1 LSPGDRFAGTPAGIR
16 IGMAFR
22 RWNRIIAGALLALT
36 SVCAAV
42 PGEGGGPTPQQTPRL
57 DPCSAIPVELTDT
70 LDTATVRTGDIF
82 HFRTIDTIVPID
94 NVKVPRYATGYG
106 LVAFAS
112 PAGAHGKSGSLIIE
126 ARYVNVPGHGQYQ
139 VAIDSVAT
147 SAVLDGRSGNVAS
160 GVGLLPLPFVGTAVG
175 AFNYLHAG
183 KNAVVAAGTRFV
195 VVPVGNLKTRARC
208 AL

>member
-1 LSPGDRFAGTPAGIR
+1 MHGDRFAGTPSGIQ
-16 IGMAFR
+16 IGMVFR
-22 RWNRIIAGALLALT
+22 KWNHIVAGALFALT

-42 PGEGGGPTPQQTPRL
+42 PGEGAGPAPQPTARL

-82 HFRTIDTIVPID
+82 HFRTIDTIVLID
-94 NVKVPRYATGYG
+94 NVNVPRHATGYG

-112 PAGAHGKSGSLIIE
+112 PAGAHGKSGNLIIE
-126 ARYVNVPGHGQYQ
+126 ARYINVPGHGQYQ

-147 SAVLDGRSGNVAS
+147 SAVLGGRSGNVAS

-195 VVPVGNLKTRARC
+195 VLPLGDLKTRARC